1 VKIILLS
8 LVAGVA
14 ISASMSFGEAQL
26 VADSQSLKVSNNNS
40 VSFERGSYEIV
51 KAKVDRSSQLSKKE
65 LEKILRI
72 AGFDDSN
79 IDMAIAI
86 VYYESTFRPMS
97 LNRSSNCYG
106 LFQINMSGSLGE
118 SRRKKYG
125 LSSNEDLFNP
135 VINASIAYKM
145 SNGGKNWS
153 AWTTKD
159 LAESKVNS

>member
-1 VKIILLS
+1 MKIILLG
-8 LVAGVA
+8 LVAGIA
-14 ISASMSFGEAQL
+14 ISASMSLGEPHL
-26 VADSQSLKVSNNNS
+26 STDSQSLKVSNNNN

-51 KAKVDRSSQLSKKE
+51 KAKIDRSSQLSKKE

-86 VYYESTFRPMS
+86 VYYESTFRPMA

-153 AWTTKD
+153 A
-159 LAESKVNS
+159 